1 MKTFAISVLAL
12 LTGYCI
18 GHYIIVPRDTAPA
31 HAPLTLIDTVRI
43 TRTDTLYIISPP
55 FSERPSAR
63 TLTLPSNPTVMRCDT
78 DSVTL
83 RATTRIYSDST
94 YRAVIS
100 GVAPTLD
107 TLTLYHP
114 TCTVTRTITHYA
126 PVHAVTPAP
135 SRWGLGITAGLT
147 ATPRGLSPGVTLG
160 LTYRLWP

>member
-18 GHYIIVPRDTAPA
+18 GHYLIIPRNPTPRS
-31 HAPLTLIDTVRI
+31 APLTLVATIRQVH
-43 TRTDTLYIISPP
+43 TDTLYIIAPTP
-55 FSERPSAR
+55 DERPAAR
-63 TLTLPSNPTVMRCDT
+63 NITLPTPTTVIRCDT

-100 GVAPTLD
+100 GVAPSLD

-114 TCTVTRTITHYA
+114 TCTVTRTVTHYA
-126 PVHAVTPAP
+126 PTAAVHTP
-135 SRWGLGITAGLT
+135 SRWGLGITAGVT

-160 LTYRLWP
+160 ISYRLWP